1 MKRVLH
7 ALAMLLI
14 VALTLA
20 FALPSLSGGG
30 SGPAAEAPQAEEPAE
45 AGSPQVVPPAPAEPA
60 SDPEETAEPTPEPTP
75 APTPFAEPELT
86 EDCLVTFDG
95 VQLESGAYLH
105 EGLRYVRLSEVAD
118 ALGLELEPGEDG
130 ESVAFNWR
138 RSRVSLRAYSSTLHY
153 LDKDYELDGPVLLCD
168 GGAEFLVPVESFC
181 LGCQIGL
188 LDDVEY
194 NHLYCT
200 PGAGDWE
207 LPQGYNVPVMMYHG
221 VGWGSKDAN
230 LFVNTQD
237 LEKQF
242 VYLLDH
248 GYTPIWFSDLEH
260 VDQIEKPVLLTFDDG
275 WANNYTNMLPL
286 VEKYHVKVT
295 VFMVWDFFTISG
307 NHLDEDE
314 ALEMAASGYVD
325 FQSHTMSHTDL
336 TTIRDPE
343 KREYELSESRLRLTR
358 LFGKEPFVLSYP
370 IGGSDPEI
378 QEMASQYY
386 RFAVKMT
393 NHDSNYIC
401 YNTGDDPMLVYR
413 FFPEK
418 WTPMDTWIS
427 WLESAFPPE
436 EEAENLP
443 EEETAGTPEETG
455 EASP

>member
-1 MKRVLH
+1 MRKALH
-7 ALAMLLI
+7 GILIFFFIALAA
-14 VALTLA
+14 V
-20 FALPSLSGGG
+20 FALSALSGGERG
-30 SGPAAEAPQAEEPAE
+30 ALQRPDAAAEPAE
-45 AGSPQVVPPAPAEPA
+45 ESGQVVAPAPQEPTA
-60 SDPEETAEPTPEPTP
+60 APEPEESPAPTPEPTP
-75 APTPFAEPELT
+75 APTPFVEPEL
-86 EDCLVTFDG
+86 EEGGLVTFDG
-95 VQLESGAYLH
+95 VALESGAYLH
-105 EGLRYVRLSEVAD
+105 EGLRYVRLTEVAG

-130 ESVAFNWR
+130 ESVSFNWR
-138 RSRVSLRAYSSTLHY
+138 RSRVTLRPYSTTLTY
-153 LDKDYELDGPVLLCD
+153 QDKDFELAAPVLLCD
-168 GGAEFLVPVESFC
+168 GGAEMLVPVESFC
-181 LGCQIGL
+181 EGCQIGL
-188 LDDVEY
+188 LDDVEF

-200 PGAGDWE
+200 PGAGNWE

-230 LFVNTQD
+230 LFVNPQD

-242 VYLLDH
+242 VYLLEN

-260 VDQIEKPVLLTFDDG
+260 VDEIEKPVLLTFDDG

-343 KREYELSESRLRLTR
+343 KREYELSESQLQLTR
-358 LFGKEPFVLSYP
+358 LFGKQPFVLSYP
-370 IGGSDPEI
+370 IGGSDEEI
-378 QEMASQYY
+378 QELASQYY

-418 WTPMDTWIS
+418 WTPMETYIS
-427 WLESAFPPE
+427 WLEKAFPPE
-436 EEAENLP
+436 EQAAEEP
-443 EEETAGTPEETG
+443 AETEQPGQAG
-455 EASP
+455 